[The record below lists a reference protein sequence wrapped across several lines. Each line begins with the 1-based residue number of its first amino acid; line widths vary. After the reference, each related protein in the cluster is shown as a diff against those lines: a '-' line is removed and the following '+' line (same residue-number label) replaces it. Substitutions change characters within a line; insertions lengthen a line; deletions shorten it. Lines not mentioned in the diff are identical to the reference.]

1 MSKKKAARLGQS
13 DLSNAIAMAAEG
25 AKTRIEQIDEAS
37 VDSVTGAADPVST
50 VADTVA
56 DILGIGDITDV
67 TMGMFPS
74 DPIDIAD

>member
-13 DLSNAIAMAAEG
+13 DLSSAIAMAAES
-25 AKTRIEQIDEAS
+25 ARSRIEPIEDAS
-37 VDSVTGAADPVST
+37 LDSVSGAADPVGI

-56 DILGIGDITDV
+56 DILGVGDITDV

-74 DPIDIAD
+74 DPIDFAD